1 MGSIMAVDL
10 TGWMNDV
17 SAAAQT
23 IAASALGV
31 QEMAWQHLPQA
42 EVPGN
47 LCGVY
52 IPLLTEQYALHL
64 GLLGQHAACSHLA
77 KALLGMSSDE
87 SIADDSELFDAVG
100 EIVNMMA
107 GEVKARVADNTKLS
121 LGVPL
126 ALAGKVFPSAG
137 ASSTQGVLRLD
148 GAEMWLVLT
157 GQQTSKRARSAA

>member
-1 MGSIMAVDL
+1 MALDL
-10 TGWMNDV
+10 TAWINNV

-23 IAASALGV
+23 IAASALGI
-31 QEMAWQHLPQA
+31 QKMSWQHLPQA

-64 GLLGQHAACSHLA
+64 GLLGQHASCYRLA
-77 KALLGMSSDE
+77 RALLGMGSEETISDD
-87 SIADDSELFDAVG
+87 AELFDAVG

-107 GEVKARVADNTKLS
+107 GEVKARVADTTKLS
-121 LGVPL
+121 LGIPL

-137 ASSTQGVLRLD
+137 ASSTQGVLQLD
-148 GAEMWLVLT
+148 GEDMWLVLT
-157 GQQTSKRARSAA
+157 GQQTGKRTKSAA

>member
-1 MGSIMAVDL
+1 MALDL
-10 TGWMNDV
+10 TGWMNDA

-23 IAASALGV
+23 IAASALGIRG
-31 QEMAWQHLPQA
+31 MAWQHLPQA

-52 IPLLTEQYALHL
+52 IPLLTEHYALHL
-64 GLLGQHAACSHLA
+64 GLLGQHAACSRLA
-77 KALLGMSSDE
+77 KALLGMAGDE
-87 SIADDSELFDAVG
+87 ELGDDSELFDAVG

-107 GEVKARVADNTKLS
+107 GELKARVADNTKLS
-121 LGVPL
+121 LGMPL

-148 GAEMWLVLT
+148 GEHMWLVLT
-157 GQQTSKRARSAA
+157 GQQTSKRAKSAA

>member
-1 MGSIMAVDL
+1 
-10 TGWMNDV
+10 MNDV
-17 SAAAQT
+17 AAAAQT

-31 QEMAWQHLPQA
+31 QQMAWQHLPQA

-64 GLLGQHAACSHLA
+64 GLLGQHSACDRLA
-77 KALLGMSSDE
+77 KALLGMGSEE
-87 SIADDSELFDAVG
+87 SIADDTELFDAVG

-107 GEVKARVADNTKLS
+107 GEVKARVSESTKLS

-137 ASSTQGVLRLD
+137 SSSTQGVLRLD
-148 GAEMWLVLT
+148 GEEMWLVLT
-157 GQQTSKRARSAA
+157 GQQTSKRAKSAA